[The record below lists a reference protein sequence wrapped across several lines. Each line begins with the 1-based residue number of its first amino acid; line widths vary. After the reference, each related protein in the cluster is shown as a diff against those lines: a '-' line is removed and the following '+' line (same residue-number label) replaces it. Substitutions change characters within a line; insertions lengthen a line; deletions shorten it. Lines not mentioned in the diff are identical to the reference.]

1 MIIADLSLFR
11 LCNSTLF
18 DLASDE
24 QSSLI
29 VQDVA
34 GNDDKTTDRK
44 YTDK

>member
-1 MIIADLSLFR
+1 MIIAGLSLFR

-18 DLASDE
+18 DLASDDL
-24 QSSLI
+24 SSLN
-29 VQDVA
+29 VQDVG

>member
-1 MIIADLSLFR
+1 MIIAGLSLFR

-18 DLASDE
+18 YPASDE
-24 QSSLI
+24 SSSLN